1 MRIIV
6 GILPRPFLVRSGGAA
21 ANRRD
26 QGNLVAVAQDEEV
39 VLVLVVDGHDQCVGF
54 VRQIGMTARDFTYEG
69 AHRGLRGKV
78 QRQGALSGSLTVA
91 GEESYGN
98 VQGADASQG

>member
-1 MRIIV
+1 MSYR
-6 GILPRPFLVRSGGAA
+6 VRLAHSDSAA

-26 QGNLVAVAQDEEV
+26 QRNLVAIAQDEQV

-54 VRQIGMTARDFTYEG
+54 VRQIGVTARDFAYEG

-78 QRQGALSGSLTVA
+78 QRQGALSDSVTVA
-91 GEESYGN
+91 GEESYGD